1 MGDVE
6 KTVKILFQGDDETG
20 SAVKSIKKSLDGLED
35 AARNVGSGL
44 EDIGAPFADAVE
56 DVALLEAA
64 ILAIAAAGLKA
75 RSDLE
80 GEARKM
86 GDALGFP
93 TEKAEEFEG
102 VAKRVYSSGFGGD
115 IAESFGAVTLAAQKF
130 KEETSDGIEAIV
142 TNANKIKDTFGTD
155 VSESLAAVKTLMDN
169 FGLSSEQAFD
179 FIVAGYQKGLNGSGD
194 FLESINEYSTQFYN
208 GGADA
213 GQFFSVLESG
223 FQEGLLGTDKAAD
236 AFKEFRVRIQDGSTT
251 TQEALDQLG
260 LGESFLNS
268 LATGEITAV
277 EAFNTVIQK
286 LNETDDSSII
296 MQAGVGLLGT
306 KFEDLGTKAGL
317 SLSTTSTRLDD
328 LAGKID
334 SINPDEKLGVK
345 FESMMKTITTAI
357 ISDDVWKGIESDL
370 GEIFEG
376 FKENFVEA
384 WESLDSS
391 DFDGLLKSF
400 DDLMGSVSEMFGS
413 ADIDLTTVEGIKSA
427 IQDVIDTVKSI
438 NNVSSGIVDFVS
450 PIVSAVSDLIRWF
463 NELNPETQEL
473 AGYIAAFGAALG
485 TVGTVLA
492 AGGAVIGGISTL
504 VGALSSGGALFTG
517 LGAII
522 TLLSGPV
529 GLAAALGI
537 AGAAVIDFSM
547 SNATKELDQS
557 TAAINEEIKILENLN
572 DQLNALPVEIP
583 TIEIYAAMD
592 VKDYEEAQ
600 RLIDEA
606 VAKDRQLKVEAQ
618 MEQQE
623 FDDFWSELSEIP
635 NLTEVELKAMV
646 DAGSLSEATIALE
659 NVAKDKEVAIKAQA
673 DIKGATEELE
683 YFVGDQRFT
692 IEIPVDKADIK
703 DAKEEIEKIPTEK
716 QIEIKLQGEIDTRL
730 AQIEASAKTA
740 EAAFKYTAEV
750 DIAQIEA
757 AAEVS
762 KSAFDSIGS
771 SVVSATESVSSMFG
785 DLAGAFSD
793 GNLTQLQKWNLQDM
807 VEDQQEAQNAL
818 IESQIKL
825 TDAQTEYLNKK
836 NEALDSGE
844 ASIKIDSTGLEPA
857 LEMVMWEII
866 KKVQVK
872 ANEEAADF
880 LLGIV

>member
-80 GEARKM
+80 GEAHKM

-115 IAESFGAVTLAAQKF
+115 LKESFEAVTFAAQKF
-130 KEETSDGIEAIV
+130 KDETSDSIESIV
-142 TNANKIKDTFGTD
+142 TDANKIKDTFSIDVAESITTVKQLTD
-155 VSESLAAVKTLMDN
+155 DYGISSKAAFN
-169 FGLSSEQAFD
+169 G
-179 FIVAGYQKGLNGSGD
+179 IVYALQNGANSSGD
-194 FLESINEYSTQFYN
+194 LLDSIKEYGPIFAAN
-208 GGADA
+208 GADA
-213 GQFFSVLESG
+213 DYLFSVLISG
-223 FQEGLLGTDKAAD
+223 FKEGIAGTDAAGD
-236 AFKEFRVRIQDGSTT
+236 AFKEFGDKILSNSAA
-251 TQEALDQLG
+251 TQEALSSLG
-260 LGESFLNS
+260 INAEELNS
-268 LATGEITAV
+268 KLASGEITVAQ
-277 EAFNTVIQK
+277 AFEKIKTKIAETEDQTIQF
-286 LNETDDSSII
+286 
-296 MQAGVGLLGT
+296 QAGAELMGEPFIKLGI
-306 KFEDLGTKAGL
+306 DAV
-317 SLSTTSTRLDD
+317 SAIRTTSISLDD

-334 SINPDEKLGVK
+334 SIKPDEKLGVK
-345 FESMMKTITTAI
+345 FESMMKTIQTVVT
-357 ISDDVWKGIESDL
+357 SDDVWAGIESDL
-370 GEIFEG
+370 GEIFDG
-376 FKENFVEA
+376 FKENFVKA

-492 AGGAVIGGISTL
+492 AGGAVLGGISSL
-504 VGALSSGGALFTG
+504 VGAFSSGGLLYAAISGIIALLTGPLG
-517 LGAII
+517 LGVAVGAIGA
-522 TLLSGPV
+522 TALKLSFDTDEIDKSTE
-529 GLAAALGI
+529 ALE
-537 AGAAVIDFSM
+537 
-547 SNATKELDQS
+547 K
-557 TAAINEEIKILENLN
+557 EIKVLEDFNK
-572 DQLNALPVEIP
+572 QLNELPLDVS
-583 TIEIYAAMD
+583 TVEIYAALD
-592 VKDYEEAQ
+592 TGDYDEAQ

-606 VAKDRQLKVEAQ
+606 VAHERTIQVDAEVSQD
-618 MEQQE
+618 E
-623 FDDFWSELSEIP
+623 F
-635 NLTEVELKAMV
+635 NAMV
-646 DAGSLSEATIALE
+646 E
-659 NVAKDKEVAIKAQA
+659 NVNN
-673 DIKGATEELE
+673 GLTLELE
-683 YFVGDQRFT
+683 VDTEPATKELTYWTETEGEVT
-692 IEIPVDKADIK
+692 IQVPVTAEGVDEVKKKVD
-703 DAKEEIEKIPTEK
+703 ELPTEK
-716 QIEIKLQGEIDTRL
+716 QLEIMIQGDIDKEL
-730 AQIEASAKTA
+730 ASIKSNAETAQTAFEWTAK
-740 EAAFKYTAEV
+740 V
-750 DIAQIEA
+750 DIAQAEA
-757 AAEVS
+757 AAQEITA
-762 KSAFDSIGS
+762 AFTTIGDQALAAGSIFNAAFGGAES
-771 SVVSATESVSSMFG
+771 SSYQAR
-785 DLAGAFSD
+785 
-793 GNLTQLQKWNLQDM
+793 
-807 VEDQQEAQNAL
+807 
-818 IESQIKL
+818 
-825 TDAQTEYLNKK
+825 
-836 NEALDSGE
+836 NEALKILESEREIMEQNFELQKKLTEAEVKYMEARTKALESGDV
-844 ASIKIDSTGLEPA
+844 AINISSDGLEPA

>member
-20 SAVKSIKKSLDGLED
+20 SAVKSIKKSFDGLED

-93 TEKAEEFEG
+93 TEKAEEFED

-194 FLESINEYSTQFYN
+194 FLESINEYSTQFSN

-260 LGESFLNS
+260 LGEPFLNS

-306 KFEDLGTKAGL
+306 QFEDLGTKAAL

-328 LAGKID
+328 LAGKIE

-345 FESMMKTITTAI
+345 FESMMKTITTTI
-357 ISDDVWKGIESDL
+357 ISDDVWRGIESDL
-370 GEIFEG
+370 GEIFDG
-376 FKENFVEA
+376 FKENFVKA

-492 AGGAVIGGISTL
+492 AGGAVLGGISSL
-504 VGALSSGGALFTG
+504 VGAFSSGGLLYGAISGIIALLTGPLG
-517 LGAII
+517 LGVAVGAIGA
-522 TLLSGPV
+522 TALKLSFDTDEIDKSTE
-529 GLAAALGI
+529 ALE
-537 AGAAVIDFSM
+537 
-547 SNATKELDQS
+547 K
-557 TAAINEEIKILENLN
+557 EIKVLEDFNK
-572 DQLNALPVEIP
+572 QLNELPLDVS
-583 TIEIYAAMD
+583 TVEIYAALD
-592 VKDYEEAQ
+592 TGDYDEAQ

-606 VAKDRQLKVEAQ
+606 VAHERTIQVDAEVSQD
-618 MEQQE
+618 E
-623 FDDFWSELSEIP
+623 F
-635 NLTEVELKAMV
+635 NAMV
-646 DAGSLSEATIALE
+646 E
-659 NVAKDKEVAIKAQA
+659 NVNNGLTLEVGVDTEPATKELTYW
-673 DIKGATEELE
+673 TETEGEVTIQVPVTAEGVDEVKKKVDEL
-683 YFVGDQRFT
+683 
-692 IEIPVDKADIK
+692 
-703 DAKEEIEKIPTEK
+703 PTEK
-716 QIEIKLQGEIDTRL
+716 QLEIMIQGDIDKDL
-730 AQIEASAKTA
+730 ASIKSNAETAQTAFEWTAK
-740 EAAFKYTAEV
+740 V
-750 DIAQIEA
+750 DIAQAEA
-757 AAEVS
+757 AAQEITA
-762 KSAFDSIGS
+762 AFTTIGDQALAAGSIFDAAFGGAES
-771 SVVSATESVSSMFG
+771 SSYQAR
-785 DLAGAFSD
+785 
-793 GNLTQLQKWNLQDM
+793 
-807 VEDQQEAQNAL
+807 
-818 IESQIKL
+818 I
-825 TDAQTEYLNKK
+825 
-836 NEALDSGE
+836 EALDILESEREIMEQNFELQKKLTEAEVKYMEARTKALESGDV
-844 ASIKIDSTGLEPA
+844 AINISSDGLEPA

-880 LLGIV
+880 LLGTV